1 MLNPRKKDPAFTP
14 NPNNHNLNRPRIIR
28 KFIRVKGDNVKN
40 TINKFLEN
48 KKKFVELWRVSGL
61 LMFNFKIKNV
71 MEEDLTIRKLAEKI
85 AKDFQLS
92 VRERTDAILELDSIS
107 MTNLGIDSKLSE
119 KKKVKSDSKYLY
131 KLISGFNEKDGN
143 LLLKA
148 LDK

>member
-1 MLNPRKKDPAFTP
+1 MN
-14 NPNNHNLNRPRIIR
+14 
-28 KFIRVKGDNVKN
+28 
-40 TINKFLEN
+40 
-48 KKKFVELWRVSGL
+48 
-61 LMFNFKIKNV
+61 
-71 MEEDLTIRKLAEKI
+71 EDLTIRKLAEKI

-107 MTNLGIDSKLSE
+107 MTNLGIDSKANE